1 MANVRAG
8 GWLFSKPYS
17 SRYAQFVPP
26 HSGGVNLFTFF
37 FESGAHYV
45 FQFKLL
51 NVLTNVRMQVACR
64 HESFSSD
71 NEGEQIQFNIGRSRK
86 T

>member
-45 FQFKLL
+45 FQF
-51 NVLTNVRMQVACR
+51 LTVKRVDQY
-64 HESFSSD
+64 SSA
-71 NEGEQIQFNIGRSRK
+71 GSLQA
-86 T
+86 

>member
-45 FQFKLL
+45 FQF
-51 NVLTNVRMQVACR
+51 LTVKRI
-64 HESFSSD
+64 D
-71 NEGEQIQFNIGRSRK
+71 
-86 T
+86 